1 MKNMQELIQQST
13 VPSAPL
19 GLKAMRQEALEKLK
33 TKGLPDHKQEEWKY
47 TPLKK
52 IVEANVWD
60 NHPQNDH
67 STLELPNL
75 KGLDAYLLVFVNGR
89 FEASLSQLPEQD
101 EAIQFFW
108 LKDAPENLLQE
119 LYSAPPFEDGFR
131 YLNQALAEE
140 GVVIEV
146 KAGKTALKP
155 VVMLNHTRQSSGSV
169 FTQQKNL
176 IVLRNNAALELIE
189 WYSAEGQSLSF
200 SNVHT
205 EVKLEQD
212 AQLHHYKIQ
221 AENAE
226 ACHVGDTLLHHA
238 AKSVST
244 HFTFTFQG
252 KMQRNNLN
260 IALKAP
266 FSEAYLYGLYLLDG
280 KTLADNHTLVD
291 HAVPNCY
298 SNELYKGIMDGN
310 ATGVFNGKIWVRK
323 DAQKTN
329 AFQSNKNILLSK
341 DATVNTKPQL
351 EIFADDVKC
360 SHGCTTGQLDEESM
374 FYLRSRGISEPKA
387 KQLLMRAFAND
398 ILEKVKHE
406 GLKSLLETLLDARL
420 SS

>member
-1 MKNMQELIQQST
+1 MQELINQSPL
-13 VPSAPL
+13 PSTPH
-19 GLKAMRQEALEKLK
+19 GMKALREEALAQLK
-33 TKGLPDHKQEEWKY
+33 VKGLPDNKQEEWKY
-47 TPLKK
+47 THLKK
-52 IVEANVWD
+52 IVEATVWNNNSNND
-60 NHPQNDH
+60 NA
-67 STLELPNL
+67 TLTLPNL
-75 KGLDAYLLVFVNGR
+75 ESLNAYQLVFVNGKFDR
-89 FEASLSQLPEQD
+89 NRSTLPDKD
-101 EAIQFFW
+101 EALRYFE

-119 LYSAPPFEDGFR
+119 LYPEPPFQDGFR

-146 KAGKTALKP
+146 LKGRTP
-155 VVMLNHTRQSSGSV
+155 QKPILILNHTIQSAGSV

-176 IVLRNNAALELIE
+176 FVLRPNASLEIIE
-189 WYSAEGQSLSF
+189 WFSAEGESLSF

-238 AKSVST
+238 EKSIST
-244 HFTFTFQG
+244 HFTLTFQG

-266 FSEAYLYGLYLLDG
+266 YSEAYLYGLYLLDG

-374 FYLRSRGISEPKA
+374 FYLRSRGISEQKA